1 MIEQLTPKYKFTC
14 DRCGKETY
22 FDGEVQKFVVEFLNI
37 EFPLLL
43 APTRIKGEVCYH
55 CCKDFYELA
64 GNFFNEVN
72 KEREEV
78 E

>member
-1 MIEQLTPKYKFTC
+1 MIEQLTPKYKFIC

-37 EFPLLL
+37 ESPLLT
-43 APTRIKGEVCYH
+43 PIRIKGEVCYR

-72 KEREEV
+72 KGREDDE
-78 E
+78 